1 MKFKFYICYIVLF
14 AISYSQ
20 LMDNVDR
27 NAIKSLAIPGWG
39 EKSLNYEERSKLFFI
54 AEASLWISFLGSNH
68 LNNSYIDNYMSFGSH
83 HAEID
88 LNAIDDYELS
98 LLIVHMSQYDSMEDY
113 NEAMDRQRRN
123 SSYSDDKYHW
133 NWDSDDNRNAFNDLR
148 IKSSLTKKVKNFTIS
163 ALFLNRFI
171 SFFDVVYLNG
181 KKYDI
186 NSSVLPTSDN
196 GLLFNCS
203 ISF

>member
-163 ALFLNRFI
+163 ALILNRFI

-186 NSSVLPTSDN
+186 NSSVLPTSNDV
-196 GLLFNCS
+196 LLFNCS

>member
-1 MKFKFYICYIVLF
+1 MRFKIYILYVFLF
-14 AISYSQ
+14 SITYSQ
-20 LMDNVDR
+20 LLDNVDK

-39 EKSLNYEERSKLFFI
+39 EKILHDNERSKLFFI
-54 AEASLWISFLGSNH
+54 SEASLWISFLGSNH

-83 HAEID
+83 HAGID
-88 LNAIDDYELS
+88 LDAIAANELS

-113 NEAMDRQRRN
+113 NETMDRQRRN
-123 SSYSDDKYHW
+123 ISYSDNKYNW
-133 NWDSDDNRNAFNDLR
+133 NWDNDNSRNTFNDLR
-148 IKSSLTKKVKNFTIS
+148 AKSSLTKKIKNFTIS
-163 ALFLNRFI
+163 ALVLNRFI
-171 SFFDVVYLNG
+171 SFFDVIYLNG

-186 NSSVLPTSDN
+186 DSSVLPTSND